1 MKPRTAM
8 PRKNPRPPSAAVAP
22 GGMSERALDK
32 LTDVFKSLA
41 DKNRLKILQILSGAG
56 EMHVSAL
63 CQHLSQ
69 SQPAVSHHL
78 TQLRHAGLVDFS
90 REGKFNHYYISS
102 DAVEALLA
110 QFFPNASRA
119 QQVVR
124 FGDLEVSFRT
134 K

>member
-1 MKPRTAM
+1 MPAAAKKKDAPALPISDRT
-8 PRKNPRPPSAAVAP
+8 VA
-22 GGMSERALDK
+22 SLVQYFK
-32 LTDVFKSLA
+32 LLA
-41 DKNRLKILQILSGAG
+41 DDSRLRILLTLAREG
-56 EMHVSAL
+56 ETHVSAL
-63 CQHLSQ
+63 CQMLGQ

-110 QFFPNASRA
+110 QFFPNSSRA

>member
-1 MKPRTAM
+1 MKSALLRARRPARPAQDRTNKEMA
-8 PRKNPRPPSAAVAP
+8 
-22 GGMSERALDK
+22 EI
-32 LTDVFKSLA
+32 FKSLA
-41 DKNRLKILQILSGAG
+41 DENRLQILRILMREGRL
-56 EMHVSAL
+56 HVSKICDEL
-63 CQHLSQ
+63 GE

-110 QFFPNASRA
+110 QFFPNSSRA